1 MAGTA
6 TVGGM
11 ADIGAGT
18 MGVTGIAT
26 TTPDITV
33 GMAAGAISPV
43 DTIRGGCF
51 RFPFL
56 TRTTGDM
63 VPATGMDMDRGTATG
78 IK

>member
-1 MAGTA
+1 MV

-18 MGVTGIAT
+18 MGVDTMGTAT

-33 GMAAGAISPV
+33 GMAVGATSQV
-43 DTIRGGCF
+43 DTTPGGCF

-63 VPATGMDMDRGTATG
+63 APDTVMDMDRVTATG
-78 IK
+78 IE

>member
-1 MAGTA
+1 
-6 TVGGM
+6 
-11 ADIGAGT
+11 
-18 MGVTGIAT
+18 MGVDTTGTAT

-33 GMAAGAISPV
+33 GMAVGAFSPV

-63 VPATGMDMDRGTATG
+63 VPDTVMDMDRVTATG
-78 IK
+78 IE